1 MRLFLTSYLAGTG
14 GLASEFLSKTRPK
27 EIVFVP
33 TAANVEEYRDYVD
46 EGMEALQEMGYALK
60 VLDVAT
66 VPRDEVAQAI
76 AGCDCLCVSGGNTFF
91 LLQELRRAGLI
102 DLIAERVRGGM
113 PYIGE
118 SAGAIVACPDIGYS
132 QIMDDRAVAPELG
145 DCTGM
150 GLVDWYVLPHNGEF
164 PFVEATAETIGAYG
178 DELDL
183 VPLDNSQAV
192 IVSDDGFRVMAEN
205 QRGATEDGGR

>member
-132 QIMDDRAVAPELG
+132 QIMDDRAVAPGLG

-205 QRGATEDGGR
+205 QRGVTEDGGR